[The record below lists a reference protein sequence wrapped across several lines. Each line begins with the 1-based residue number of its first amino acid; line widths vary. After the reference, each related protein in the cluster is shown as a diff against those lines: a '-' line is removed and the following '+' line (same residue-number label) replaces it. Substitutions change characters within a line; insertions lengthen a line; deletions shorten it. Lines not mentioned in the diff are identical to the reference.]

1 LGTVFLTEGTYS
13 LKIKDEGP
21 SAMRLRG
28 IRITIAPPAAEDI
41 AETFFLPEA
50 REAQSAQ
57 EIREIFKKYNDMLLI
72 PYDDYLN
79 ELFYTKLIDR
89 ELAKLPFNTLEETDA
104 LFLTLYNSEKANPLV
119 SVMQNDA
126 SVTTLENGAFT
137 VDVAPRFMER
147 LKAVAAI
154 YTDDGNRLIDAEV
167 LDIVPYEGATFT
179 GLSATDEGKLLKV
192 FFIKDTQTLR
202 PQELPLIQSAIYVA
216 TDGSDADDGT
226 LDKPLQTITKA
237 IEKASELNAIHQ
249 RDTVI
254 WLAGGEYVIDSTI
267 ELDEGMSAR
276 ADCGIHFKSLTPENP
291 AVISGGYDVPRWEST
306 GENGIYKAQLPEDIT
321 DVRQLYINEYP
332 AQRARSDKY
341 FFADNRWDN
350 EANNTDAN
358 GKDTGYTE
366 DGFEVYNSEF
376 PVLAK
381 PQDAEIAYPIKWTVQ
396 RLPVEDI
403 VYEAGNKTIVK
414 MQQPYYSTG
423 ITMICG
429 GGVQPTI
436 GNKFYI
442 ENDLTLLD
450 ECGEFYFDKDT
461 HIIYYKPFDEENLA
475 TDRTVIAKTEN
486 LLSIRGSS
494 AENKVKNIS
503 FSDISFRYGGY
514 YTEINEEGAVSFQA
528 ENLVDADSGL
538 KQNTVSTGVG
548 RTLDAQIVVENAES
562 ILFRNCDIACMGS
575 TALRMGTGV
584 TDSFV
589 KGCTFSDIG
598 GGALSISTWEGEK
611 ALAERVQIEN
621 NVISRVGL
629 DFMFCPAISI
639 YYAKDVDV
647 LHNTIAHTPYS
658 GISVNWGWAY
668 KFGVTEVTVT
678 DENGEPVLDESGK
691 PVTEEVLNDN
701 PSKAN
706 KLGVGGHNISYNR
719 IYDISNSV
727 VDGGHI
733 YNVGYMTD
741 CTITNNYLTDS
752 PDHGGVYLDTGASNV
767 KIRNNVFERC
777 QRFNIAYGGSKLV
790 LGNIA
795 EENWA
800 DKAESKTWPGSGC
813 SFEDIIVVDAEN
825 LPEAAQR
832 VVDGAGVTE
841 AYTANLA
848 KLTKPAFRTLEHF
861 DYPDEEALEPGVIYV
876 NAGDYQKYYI
886 KPADWENKK
895 EPALYYFSGIPAIGD
910 FRWREW
916 SQYEVVIPET
926 GTYNLSLNYSKPKE
940 TTKVYIY
947 LGTEELDAKYDY
959 ANDYLKSNATLAAPE
974 ALFANYTLG
983 ATNTATT
990 GYVPHIFNDP
1000 ATGQPKNL
1008 ELTKGTYYLRM
1019 LNNGNGFGFSRF
1031 RFIPVSD
1038 DK

>member
-1 LGTVFLTEGTYS
+1 
-13 LKIKDEGP
+13 
-21 SAMRLRG
+21 M
-28 IRITIAPPAAEDI
+28 
-41 AETFFLPEA
+41 
-50 REAQSAQ
+50 
-57 EIREIFKKYNDMLLI
+57 
-72 PYDDYLN
+72 
-79 ELFYTKLIDR
+79 
-89 ELAKLPFNTLEETDA
+89 
-104 LFLTLYNSEKANPLV
+104 
-119 SVMQNDA
+119 
-126 SVTTLENGAFT
+126 
-137 VDVAPRFMER
+137 
-147 LKAVAAI
+147 
-154 YTDDGNRLIDAEV
+154 
-167 LDIVPYEGATFT
+167 
-179 GLSATDEGKLLKV
+179 
-192 FFIKDTQTLR
+192 
-202 PQELPLIQSAIYVA
+202 
-216 TDGSDADDGT
+216 
-226 LDKPLQTITKA
+226 
-237 IEKASELNAIHQ
+237 
-249 RDTVI
+249 
-254 WLAGGEYVIDSTI
+254 
-267 ELDEGMSAR
+267 
-276 ADCGIHFKSLTPENP
+276 
-291 AVISGGYDVPRWEST
+291 
-306 GENGIYKAQLPEDIT
+306 
-321 DVRQLYINEYP
+321 
-332 AQRARSDKY
+332 
-341 FFADNRWDN
+341 
-350 EANNTDAN
+350 
-358 GKDTGYTE
+358 
-366 DGFEVYNSEF
+366 
-376 PVLAK
+376 
-381 PQDAEIAYPIKWTVQ
+381 
-396 RLPVEDI
+396 
-403 VYEAGNKTIVK
+403 
-414 MQQPYYSTG
+414 
-423 ITMICG
+423 
-429 GGVQPTI
+429 
-436 GNKFYI
+436 
-442 ENDLTLLD
+442 
-450 ECGEFYFDKDT
+450 
-461 HIIYYKPFDEENLA
+461 
-475 TDRTVIAKTEN
+475 
-486 LLSIRGSS
+486 
-494 AENKVKNIS
+494 
-503 FSDISFRYGGY
+503 
-514 YTEINEEGAVSFQA
+514 
-528 ENLVDADSGL
+528 
-538 KQNTVSTGVG
+538 
-548 RTLDAQIVVENAES
+548 
-562 ILFRNCDIACMGS
+562 
-575 TALRMGTGV
+575 
-584 TDSFV
+584 
-589 KGCTFSDIG
+589 
-598 GGALSISTWEGEK
+598 
-611 ALAERVQIEN
+611 
-621 NVISRVGL
+621 
-629 DFMFCPAISI
+629 
-639 YYAKDVDV
+639 
-647 LHNTIAHTPYS
+647 
-658 GISVNWGWAY
+658 NWGWAY

-886 KPADWENKK
+886 KPADRENKK